1 MIPFAK
7 VAENCHYLLPVE
19 VPHDVLVGVPLVAH
33 QGGVLDPKCGTN
45 IKMPPLTGIFWC
57 WFQVS
62 RTQTDNFF
70 PVRRL

>member
-45 IKMPPLTGIFWC
+45 IKMPPLTGIF
-57 WFQVS
+57 
-62 RTQTDNFF
+62 
-70 PVRRL
+70 